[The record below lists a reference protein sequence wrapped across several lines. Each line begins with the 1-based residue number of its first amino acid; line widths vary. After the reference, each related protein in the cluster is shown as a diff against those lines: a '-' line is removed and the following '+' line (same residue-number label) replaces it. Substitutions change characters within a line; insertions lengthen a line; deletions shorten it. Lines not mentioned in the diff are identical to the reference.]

1 MLSAGIVSA
10 GDPCNQ
16 RGSAHLG
23 VLGCGVQ
30 MADSFNK
37 IMLSAVQRSTKPVWQ
52 QRASAGM
59 AGVSAVLIVQS
70 RVLLETVECHRR
82 C

>member
-1 MLSAGIVSA
+1 
-10 GDPCNQ
+10 
-16 RGSAHLG
+16 
-23 VLGCGVQ
+23 